1 MKKHLVWIL
10 PVVLLIVLT
19 VGWFVYFRHLPIFQ
33 RKSPS
38 TSENPSNQ
46 QEYNGILDEA
56 QNLVSQMGEEGEKVS
71 FKIRDVVITYE
82 DIMLEE
88 TRLKPFDFEQTM
100 SKIPEKDQ
108 KVYRSKLREDA
119 VTNLLNR
126 IYIDF
131 YIEDNQITITEA
143 MVENAHKDVEKVL
156 RERSKNPE
164 SFDLETYLTSI
175 GDTMEAFRKDMVNQA
190 KYTAVTAPLLKN
202 TPIPSEKEIKTYY
215 ESNQEMFNKPA
226 AADLDIILTD
236 SDEKAEQ
243 AILLLQNGSTWE
255 NACAKFSKLEPEQ
268 THLGLTY
275 QPDMPEEMA
284 KIVFAPDTKINT
296 PYKVQFMTQWYV
308 IKINSLKEKVVHTYE
323 EAKYNVEQQLTETRK
338 RGIIDEFLKGLAEK
352 YGKPEV
358 IKK

>member
-71 FKIRDVVITYE
+71 FKIRDMLITYE
-82 DIMLEE
+82 DILLEE
-88 TRLKPFDFEQTM
+88 TRLKPLDFEQTM

-108 KVYRSKLREDA
+108 KVYRSKLRVDA

-131 YIEDNQITITEA
+131 YIEENKITITEG
-143 MVENAHKDVEKVL
+143 MVEDAYKKVEKL
-156 RERSKNPE
+156 LQERSKNPE
-164 SFDLETYLTSI
+164 TFDLETYITSI

-190 KYTAVTAPLLKN
+190 KFTAVTDPLVKDI
-202 TPIPSEKEIKTYY
+202 PIPSDQEIKTYY
-215 ESNQEMFNKPA
+215 ESNQEMFNEPA

-243 AILLLQNGSTWE
+243 AIASLQNGSSWE
-255 NACAKFSKLEPEQ
+255 NVCAKFSTLEAER
-268 THLGLTY
+268 THLGMTY
-275 QPDMPEEMA
+275 QTDMPEEMA
-284 KIVFAPDTKINT
+284 KIVFAPDTKLKT

-308 IKINSLKEKVVHTYE
+308 IKINSLKEKVVYSYE
-323 EAKYNVEQQLTETRK
+323 EVKYNAEQQLIENKK